1 MLTIHLS
8 LSQILL
14 SLFLE
19 TASRRSLSIKAF
31 PHTKHH
37 NFHRSLLMKVISC
50 LTLTRMRLNSCLPN
64 KQQNVQKTINHSNKR
79 RMIMII
85 FQSKLSQNT
94 KARMKN
100 QGNFNPLR
108 VKNIRDRFTTLIKT
122 KTITL
127 DLMMNSSKIKEKYST
142 KKRYVKK

>member
-1 MLTIHLS
+1 
-8 LSQILL
+8 
-14 SLFLE
+14 
-19 TASRRSLSIKAF
+19 
-31 PHTKHH
+31 
-37 NFHRSLLMKVISC
+37 
-50 LTLTRMRLNSCLPN
+50 
-64 KQQNVQKTINHSNKR
+64 
-79 RMIMII
+79 MII